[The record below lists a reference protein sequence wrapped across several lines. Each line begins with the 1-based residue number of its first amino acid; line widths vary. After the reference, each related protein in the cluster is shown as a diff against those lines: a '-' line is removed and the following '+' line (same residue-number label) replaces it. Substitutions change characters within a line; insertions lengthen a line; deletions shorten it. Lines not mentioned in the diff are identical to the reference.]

1 MIKFHRKESKKVP
14 CNAAQLNTDVT
25 IENNPSYDVTQVNSV
40 TNPIHL
46 DVPITANP
54 SYNVPTR
61 PYNKTSEDTY
71 NYVQPSEFTQHSG
84 VDGPIEMETNP
95 SYGVCIRKEKPTA
108 LGTSDTGTYRSSHD
122 ATAMEYDDVYASNDH
137 VLHYTSNTTNAKQ
150 LQDNHIDKSHN
161 AKISQSYYLTRD
173 TNNAEPTGGGNKWNH

>member
-1 MIKFHRKESKKVP
+1 MIKLHRKEGKKVP

-46 DVPITANP
+46 VVPITANP
-54 SYNVPTR
+54 SYSDPTR

-71 NYVQPSEFTQHSG
+71 IYMQPNEFTQHSG
-84 VDGPIEMETNP
+84 LDRPIEMETNP
-95 SYGVCIRKEKPTA
+95 SYGVCIGKEKSTA
-108 LGTSDTGTYRSSHD
+108 LGTSHTRTYQSSRD

-137 VLHYTSNTTNAKQ
+137 VLHHTSNTTDGKK
-150 LQDNHIDKSHN
+150 DNHIDKSHN
-161 AKISQSYYLTRD
+161 ARHHSHIVSPLS
-173 TNNAEPTGGGNKWNH
+173 PTVLNQLEEAINEIIN